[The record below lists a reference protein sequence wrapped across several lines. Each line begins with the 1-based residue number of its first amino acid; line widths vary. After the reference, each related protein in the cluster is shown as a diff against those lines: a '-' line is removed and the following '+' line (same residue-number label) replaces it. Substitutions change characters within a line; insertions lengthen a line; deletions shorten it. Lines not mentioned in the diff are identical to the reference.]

1 MKKLC
6 LIVLLASSPC
16 FGQTLANAMMPD
28 GTRDT
33 YIGVALVSQPTSRD
47 DNAVTREAILFPLLQ
62 VQWSNGVF
70 MSRFNTVGMHLSD
83 TPGVEYGP
91 LLRWQEGR
99 SPGARRNLAGSA
111 EIKHAPLAGGFFNY
125 YLGHQFRLTSELLST
140 TAASGILL
148 NLGVQKTLPQIAP
161 HHTVSISVGASAAD
175 TAYAMRH
182 YGVTGNTT
190 TIANVSQNYTPMGG
204 LLSVHAG
211 MNWNWALSA
220 SWLLST
226 SASAIHYAPI
236 AADSPV
242 TSIRNAVTVASG
254 LNFRF

>member
-6 LIVLLASSPC
+6 LMVLLASSPC
-16 FGQTLANAMMPD
+16 FGQTLENAMMPD

-33 YIGVALVSQPTSRD
+33 YIGVALVSQPSRD
-47 DNAVTREAILFPLLQ
+47 DYATTRETILFPILQ

-70 MSRFNTVGMHLSD
+70 LSGFNTVGMHLSD

-91 LLRWQEGR
+91 LLRWQEAR

-111 EIKHAPLAGGFFNY
+111 EITHAPLVGGFFNY
-125 YLGHQFRLTSELLST
+125 NLGHQFRLTSELLST
-140 TAASGILL
+140 TAASGMLL
-148 NLGVQKTLPQIAP
+148 NVGVQKTLPRIAP
-161 HHTVSISVGASAAD
+161 YHRVSIFVGATAAD

-190 TIANVSQNYTPMGG
+190 TNGNVSQNYTPMGG
-204 LLSVHAG
+204 LLNVHAG

-242 TSIRNAVTVASG
+242 TSTRNAVAVASG
-254 LNFRF
+254 LVYRF